1 VPATQI
7 HTITVDLFEDFVC
20 PWCRIGRANLARAI
34 EQWEG
39 PAVVVRHRPFML
51 DPTIPPE
58 GNDFR
63 AHMEHKFGGRGS
75 IDEMHE
81 YVANA
86 GSKAGLT
93 FNFDKI
99 RHAPNTLRAHR
110 LVELAPESARESM
123 AKELFDRYFEHGQDI
138 GDAEVLADIARAHG
152 MDEQIAYSLLSG
164 EAATASIAASMREA
178 QQLGITGVPFFVVD
192 DQYGVSG
199 AQPPEVLLQ
208 VLGMTTEAEMND
220 SPSR

>member
-1 VPATQI
+1 
-7 HTITVDLFEDFVC
+7 
-20 PWCRIGRANLARAI
+20 
-34 EQWEG
+34 
-39 PAVVVRHRPFML
+39 ML

-63 AHMEHKFGGRGS
+63 AHMEHKFGGRAD
-75 IDEMHE
+75 IDQLNAH
-81 YVANA
+81 VAA
-86 GSKAGLT
+86 IGEKAGLT

-110 LVELAPESARESM
+110 LVELAPESERE
-123 AKELFDRYFEHGQDI
+123 AIATALFDSYFEQGQDI
-138 GDAEVLADIARAHG
+138 GDLEVLAGIARDHG

-164 EAATASIAASMREA
+164 EEATAGIVASMREA

-208 VLGMTTEAEMND
+208 VLGMTEAEGREVGEAD
-220 SPSR
+220 RD